1 MYIVLNII
9 FRGFSSIG
17 DFSEAN
23 GGRAAA
29 VSPPFTS
36 PANSSALEIGRERWA
51 RAEKAAEKIIC
62 DVHPTSVSEQR
73 RRDIIDYVQRLIGNS
88 LGVEVIPYGSV
99 PLKTYLPDGDI
110 DLSAFGRENIE
121 DLKHVVEGE
130 EENRAGRFVIKD
142 VQVINAEAWMDLMT
156 WLN

>member
-1 MYIVLNII
+1 M
-9 FRGFSSIG
+9 G
-17 DFSEAN
+17 DFPESK

-36 PANSSALEIGRERWA
+36 PANSSALEIGRERWV

-88 LGVEVIPYGSV
+88 LGVEVKKPNYVGCF
-99 PLKTYLPDGDI
+99 DI
-110 DLSAFGRENIE
+110 NFHTFSFGKFTNSP
-121 DLKHVVEGE
+121 
-130 EENRAGRFVIKD
+130 
-142 VQVINAEAWMDLMT
+142 
-156 WLN
+156 